1 MKVNDQYSLVR
12 PRSLAS
18 RIAEYQRR
26 KMYGAFVQSMSLND
40 SDLIVDVGATT
51 EQTYDGSNYLEAWYG
66 RASQI
71 TAVGIGDAS
80 FLTSRYP
87 GVRFVQADGCRL
99 PFKDNSFDVAHSSAV
114 LEHVGNRSN
123 QVEFLSELSRV
134 ARRGLFVTTPNRW
147 FPVEFHM
154 VLPLL
159 HWLPMRTYRKL
170 LSAMGRQFFSR
181 EENLNLLSRNSLAAA
196 AKAAGITEFKVT
208 SVSLL
213 GWPSNLLLIS
223 RKRTVG

>member
-1 MKVNDQYSLVR
+1 MF
-12 PRSLAS
+12 
-18 RIAEYQRR
+18 
-26 KMYGAFVQSMSLND
+26 GAFVQSMGLND
-40 SDLIVDVGATT
+40 AGLTIVDVGVTSD
-51 EQTYDGSNYLEAWYG
+51 QIYDGSNYLEAWYC

-80 FLTSRYP
+80 FLIGRYP

-99 PFKDNSFDVAHSSAV
+99 PFKDKSFDITHSSAV
-114 LEHVGNRSN
+114 LEHVGIRSN

-147 FPVEFHM
+147 FPVEFHT

-170 LSAMGRQFFSR
+170 LAAIGKEFFAS
-181 EENLNLLSRNSLAAA
+181 EENLNLLSRSNLAAA
-196 AKAAGITEFKVT
+196 AKAAGIAEFEVT
-208 SVSLL
+208 SVSLF